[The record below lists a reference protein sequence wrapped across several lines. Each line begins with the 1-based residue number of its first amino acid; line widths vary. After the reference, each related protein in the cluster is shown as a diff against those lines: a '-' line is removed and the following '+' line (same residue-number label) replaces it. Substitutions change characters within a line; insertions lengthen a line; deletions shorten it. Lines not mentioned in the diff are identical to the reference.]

1 MAIEIKSI
9 PVLKGKEAEEFV
21 AKADAAYHGRS
32 LTKLD
37 KQRFSS
43 FITNGVPN
51 NPNTW

>member
-21 AKADAAYHGRS
+21 AKADAAFHGRS

-43 FITNGVPN
+43 LNRILRKAKMK
-51 NPNTW
+51 